1 MTTTIR
7 ANDTILKELAETARA
22 MVAPGKGI
30 LAADESNPTIKKR
43 FDTINVESTQENRR
57 FYREMLFTTPGL
69 EDHISGVILFD
80 ETLRQSAANGT
91 LFSQILSDKNII
103 PGIKVD
109 KGLTS
114 IPNTMEETVT
124 QGLDSLSERLE
135 EYRALGAR
143 FAKWRAV
150 IRIGTHQPSQLC
162 LALNAHSLARY
173 AAICQ
178 SKGIVPII
186 EPEILINGS
195 HTLERCERV
204 AQWTLDTVFE
214 ELTLQRVFLEG
225 MILKPSMVTP
235 GDICPEKVDPKI
247 VAQST
252 IKIFKRSVPAAVPGI
267 AFLSGGQ
274 SSKLATIHLNAMNKK
289 KPLPWELSF
298 SYGRALQEDC
308 LAAWKG
314 EKANKGLAQK
324 VLFHRAKCNGA
335 ARFGKYS
342 SEIENQ

>member
-7 ANDTILKELAETARA
+7 ANDTILKQLEETARA

-43 FDTINVESTQENRR
+43 FDSINVESTEENRR
-57 FYREMLFTTPGL
+57 FYREMLFTTHGL

-80 ETLRQSAANGT
+80 ETLKQSDANGT
-91 LFSQILSDKNII
+91 PFSKILSNKGII

-109 KGLTS
+109 KGLTT
-114 IPNTMEETVT
+114 IPNTLDEKVT
-124 QGLDSLSERLE
+124 QGLDGLSERLE
-135 EYRALGAR
+135 KYKELGAK

-150 IRIGTHQPSQLC
+150 IQIGTHQPSQLC
-162 LALNAHSLARY
+162 LALNAHALARY

-178 SKGIVPII
+178 NKGIVPII

-195 HTLERCERV
+195 HTLERCERA
-204 AQWTLDTVFE
+204 AQYTLDSVFE
-214 ELTLQRVFLEG
+214 ELALQRVFLEG
-225 MILKPSMVTP
+225 IILKPSMVTP
-235 GDICPEKVDPKI
+235 GDSCQEQADPKS

-274 SSKLATIHLNAMNKK
+274 SSKLATIHLNAMNKDTH
-289 KPLPWELSF
+289 LPWELSF

-314 EKANKGLAQK
+314 EKENKGLAQK
-324 VLFHRAKCNGA
+324 ILLHRAKCNGA
-335 ARFGKYS
+335 ARLGKYS
-342 SEIENQ
+342 SEIETQ